1 MNERRHGKFEI
12 FEGHS
17 FTDEIIEAL
26 QADAGV
32 IVEDVLSHDMLSRI
46 KSELSPY
53 LAADAFG
60 RDEFTGF
67 KTKRIGALIAR
78 SQACGELALNPWQH
92 KLPAHFLNPTAT
104 ITNYISPPLFA

>member
-1 MNERRHGKFEI
+1 MASLRYLKATA
-12 FEGHS
+12 S
-17 FTDEIIEAL
+17 TDEIIEAL
-26 QADAGV
+26 QVDAGV

-67 KTKRIGALIAR
+67 RTKRIGALIAR
-78 SQACGELALNPWQH
+78 SQACGELALNPMATQAASAFLEPKTWLQRPQGIEI
-92 KLPAHFLNPTAT
+92 PA
-104 ITNYISPPLFA
+104 I